1 MAYQNFIPTVWNA
14 HINRELERAL
24 VFAEDCNREYE
35 GDVKKMG
42 DTVRI
47 LGVGKPTIT
56 TTADKEINLDS
67 PENVEDTSVTLAIKQ
82 VSYFNFKVDDID
94 KRQAAGN
101 VMEALRG
108 EATHG
113 LANAMDKHIASVA
126 TSKEAVKY
134 AASAVQITAAN
145 VLGEIDKAIQKLYE
159 NDVAA
164 NTELVM
170 TVSPRFY
177 FLMKQAYAKIDTDNS
192 KMLEN
197 GRVGRYG
204 NVVVKMSNN
213 VATAASGAEDLIMLR
228 TKKAVAFV
236 NPMTHTEAYRPETG
250 FSDALKGFVLYQAK
264 IVRPKELIVINAK
277 Y

>member
-56 TTADKEINLDS
+56 TTADKEITLTS

-134 AASAVQITAAN
+134 AASAVQITADN

-164 NTELVM
+164 NTELVL

-177 FLMKQAYAKIDTDNS
+177 FLLKQARTNIDTDNS

-213 VATAASGAEDLIMLR
+213 VATNGTEDFIMLR